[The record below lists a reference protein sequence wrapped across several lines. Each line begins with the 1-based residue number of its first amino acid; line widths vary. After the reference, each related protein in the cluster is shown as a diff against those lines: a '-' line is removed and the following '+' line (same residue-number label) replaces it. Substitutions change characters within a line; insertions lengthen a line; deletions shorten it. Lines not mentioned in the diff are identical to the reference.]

1 MKYWIIDSETNNFA
15 NAQTRHAAEKICKRL
30 NARVGYERY
39 HVMSY
44 GAPDTEVANPAKN
57 AFRYKRFGVYW
68 NADEQEYDIYTP
80 DEMEQPKQYRY
91 PEISVSTEQQAK
103 DFIDSYNEAV
113 NPAIYIAPAR
123 KTTLSDLSACEHHSK
138 VIAQELDLCA
148 RLVQNEKYLTG
159 TKNQFYENQDW
170 SAVSHQVYK
179 IKLEL
184 HDIVEQ
190 LRSLRK
196 LELSNLKS

>member
-57 AFRYKRFGVYW
+57 TFRYKRFGVYW

-148 RLVQNEKYLTG
+148 RLVQNERHLTR
-159 TKNQFYENQDW
+159 TTNQSYENEDW
-170 SAVSHQVYK
+170 AEVSRQVRN

-184 HDIVEQ
+184 NNVIDK
-190 LRSLRK
+190 LRRLRRED
-196 LELSNLKS
+196 LATLKT